1 MPIDKKIIYRLP
13 IAAKLSLT
21 IIMLMALWF
30 GASTYFGIY
39 QLKTQINAS
48 FDTFVRQHI
57 RNSES
62 FLTKSILTDDRWG
75 LFSFLSTLSHN
86 DLINEVGI
94 VDEQNRTIA
103 HTAPIKHPINSFY
116 SITGKDHIERIPLKI
131 DNTPIATMVV
141 EKNTI
146 FMDQQ
151 IRNILVNN
159 LLFFLLSALIAIAVA
174 MFVSKRLLYRLAI
187 LTKSSHLAAQ
197 SRWDELN
204 IPTFDEHDEITEAL
218 EAFSHMSTEIKTHID
233 TIHSTSRFYQEILE
247 AINMPI
253 FICNSELI
261 ILYHNTH
268 PLWEQYGKEMFGG
281 FLSEI
286 AKEFSLSDSMT
297 IEKDF
302 RLGETLIS
310 LLFHINLIEGRQYV
324 VSVLDITRLKELERH
339 EQMAQ
344 SLAILGQI
352 SASLSHELKNFL
364 LPLKL
369 LVQSQKPWNEKDRSV
384 VSNVVGKMDKLL
396 INFLQFAKPPTFE
409 DTSNAT
415 NITQIIEDIIHLLRP
430 QFESRRIKLQSSL
443 DSTVLLS
450 ISRKQIE
457 IILMNLLLNALDASS
472 EDSIVSIQTKNKEH
486 YVELIVE
493 DHGSG
498 IDPSIQQRV
507 FEPFF
512 TTKKGGTGLGLSTVY
527 RIVYD
532 MGGYVHLY
540 SIEGLTRFSLYF
552 PNDKERL

>member
-1 MPIDKKIIYRLP
+1 MPLNKKMIYRLP
-13 IAAKLSLT
+13 IAVKLSLT
-21 IIMLMALWF
+21 IIMLMLLWF

-86 DLINEVGI
+86 DLIKEVGI
-94 VDEQNRTIA
+94 VDEHNRIIA
-103 HTAPIKHPINSFY
+103 HTAPREHPIDSSYNL
-116 SITGKDHIERIPLKI
+116 TGEDHIERIPLKI
-131 DNTPIATMVV
+131 DNTLIATMVV

-146 FMDQQ
+146 FMDRQV
-151 IRNILVNN
+151 RDILVNN
-159 LLFFLLSALIAIAVA
+159 LLFFLLSALIAVAVA
-174 MFVSKRLLYRLAI
+174 MFVSKRLLYRLTI

-197 SRWDELN
+197 SRWEELS

-218 EAFSHMSTEIKTHID
+218 EAFSHMSIEIKTHID

-247 AINMPI
+247 AIDMPI
-253 FICNSELI
+253 FICNAELA

-268 PLWEQYGKEMFGG
+268 PLWEQYGEEMFGS
-281 FLSEI
+281 FLGEI
-286 AKEFSLSDSMT
+286 AKEFSLSHSMT

-310 LLFHINLIEGRQYV
+310 LLFHINLVEGRQYV
-324 VSVLDITRLKELERH
+324 VSILDITRLKELERH

-364 LPLKL
+364 SPLKL
-369 LVQSQKPWNEKDRSV
+369 LIQSQQPWNEKDRSV

-396 INFLQFAKPPTFE
+396 INFLQFAKPPTFQ
-409 DTSNAT
+409 DAPDA
-415 NITQIIEDIIHLLRP
+415 IDLAQIIEDIIHLLRP
-430 QFESRRIKLQSSL
+430 QFESKRVALQSSL
-443 DSTVLLS
+443 HSIILPN

-457 IILMNLLLNALDASS
+457 IILMNLLLNALQASN
-472 EDSIVSIQTKNKEH
+472 EDSIVSIQTKSKEH
-486 YVELIVE
+486 GIEIIVE
-493 DHGSG
+493 DQGSG
-498 IDPSIQQRV
+498 IDPSIQERI

-512 TTKKGGTGLGLSTVY
+512 TTKKGGTGLGLATVY

-532 MGGYVHLY
+532 TGGQVHLY
-540 SIEGLTRFSLYF
+540 SVEGLTRFTLYF
-552 PNDKERL
+552 PYPKEYL